1 MNLNK
6 IKNQPFITLGFLSI
20 QTAVFLLAFL
30 LPSLMIEFRGSM
42 FGPSIALN
50 NEYWRLITPI
60 FIHYGLMHFAI
71 NSVILYYMGQQIE
84 AIYGH
89 WRFLAIYLVSGL
101 MGNLLGFAFNEMN
114 VQAAGASTS
123 LFGMFGAFVVLG
135 FHFKNNPG
143 IQAMVRQF
151 ALFIGL
157 NLIFGMFDRTIDMY
171 GHIGGLVGGVLMGNI
186 VALPLRTGKNYSIHI
201 RIISAMLLLF
211 SLVFCLV
218 YGLKRYAFI

>member
-6 IKNQPFITLGFLSI
+6 IKNQPFMTIGFLSI

-30 LPSLMIEFRGSM
+30 FPGWMIEFRGSM

-60 FIHYGLMHFAI
+60 FIHYGLMHFAV

-171 GHIGGLVGGVLMGNI
+171 GHVGGLIGGVLMGNL
-186 VALPLRTGKNYSIHI
+186 VALPLRVGKNYSIHV
-201 RIISAMLLLF
+201 RIISGMLLSF
-211 SLVFCLV
+211 FIIFCLV
-218 YGLKRYAFI
+218 YGLKRYAFV

>member
-1 MNLNK
+1 MNLRK

-20 QTAVFLLAFL
+20 QTAVFIIAYL
-30 LPSLMIEFRGSM
+30 LPGLMIDFRGAM

-60 FIHYGLMHFAI
+60 FIHYGLMHFAV
-71 NSVILYYMGQQIE
+71 NSVILYYMGQQVE

-89 WRFLAIYLVSGL
+89 GRFFAIYLVSGI
-101 MGNLLGFAFNEMN
+101 MGNVLGFAFNQVN
-114 VQAAGASTS
+114 VQSAGASTS

-135 FHFKNNPG
+135 FHFKNNPA
-143 IQAMVRQF
+143 IQGMVRQF

-171 GHIGGLVGGVLMGNI
+171 GHLGGLIGGVLMGNL
-186 VALPLRTGKNYSIHI
+186 VALPVRVGKKYSIHV
-201 RIISAMLLLF
+201 RVISGMLLAFFLF
-211 SLVFCLV
+211 FCLA
-218 YGLKRYAFI
+218 YGLKKYSLL